1 MAQTIL
7 GTTVTEEAAAFLF
20 HEARLLDEAKIRDW
34 HKLFAEEVHYW
45 IPIDE
50 TRPPA
55 ECGALI
61 NDNAL
66 ALEERVYH
74 LLETTFA
81 AQTPKSRTLH
91 FVSNVQV
98 DAERTTADRIV
109 VDSYQLIIE
118 LRTGDYRQIGL
129 GQQRTIATTM
139 THELIRTPEGLKIAK
154 KFVRLIDREM
164 PQSNLT
170 FLL

>member
-1 MAQTIL
+1 MALNIRRDNQTD
-7 GTTVTEEAAAFLF
+7 EASAFLF
-20 HEARLLDEAKIRDW
+20 LEARLLDEARIREW
-34 HKLFAEEVHYW
+34 HQLFAEEVHYW

-50 TRPPA
+50 TRPTS
-55 ECGALI
+55 ESGSLV
-61 NDNAL
+61 NDDAL

-98 DAERTTADRIV
+98 DAEKATPEGIV
-109 VDSYQLIIE
+109 VHSNQLILE
-118 LRTGDYRQIGL
+118 LRTGDFRQIGL
-129 GQQRTIATTM
+129 GQQRIIGTSM
-139 THELIRTPEGLKIAK
+139 THELIRRPEGLRIAK
-154 KFVRLIDREM
+154 KHVRLIDREM